1 MLCSIEYFKMPT
13 RKIDLIPLKANC
25 MIDLHVHSVFS
36 DGELIPSE
44 IIRRCAEKKY
54 EGVAITDHADLSNIY
69 HILSSLNKLKDF
81 RDDYEIPMLIGVE
94 ITHVPPKLIGKAVE
108 LAWKE
113 GAEIVIVHGET
124 IVEPVKEGTN
134 YYAVNEEID
143 ILAHPGLIDIET
155 AEIAK
160 SNGVYLEITT
170 RKGHCLTNGHV
181 AKIAKEVGCDVVINN
196 DAHSPSDFVSKE
208 LAEKILRG
216 AGIEDVEK
224 VFENS
229 RKILRKKLK

>member
-1 MLCSIEYFKMPT
+1 
-13 RKIDLIPLKANC
+13 

-44 IIRRCAEKKY
+44 IIRRMAEIGN
-54 EGVAITDHADLSNIY
+54 EGLAITDHADFSNIGW
-69 HILSSLNKLKDF
+69 IMQNFRKLMDF
-81 RDDYEIPMLIGVE
+81 RDDYELKVLFGVE
-94 ITHVPPKLIGKAVE
+94 ITHVPPNLIGKAVE

-134 YYAVNEEID
+134 LAAVQEEID

-155 AEIAK
+155 AELAK
-160 SNGVYLEITT
+160 ENGVYLEISA

-181 AKIAKEVGCDVVINN
+181 ARIAQEVGCKLVINT
-196 DAHSPSDFVSKE
+196 DAHAPSDFIDTQT
-208 LAEKILRG
+208 AIKILRG
-216 AGIEDVEK
+216 AGIVDVEDVLN
-224 VFENS
+224 NS
-229 RKILRKKLK
+229 KRIIKKKLRH